1 MKEVSQLAL
10 PPRLAKVSSEHYEL
24 VVVHPDGIAL
34 IDVRG
39 EKLGETRIDLL
50 VDSLL
55 GPVQVAAAYNNEDNW
70 TAYLN
75 IGFSFTQLFY

>member
-1 MKEVSQLAL
+1 MGPFVSEAAQLPAQEKEV
-10 PPRLAKVSSEHYEL
+10 

-34 IDVRG
+34 FDVRG

-55 GPVQVAAAYNNEDNW
+55 GPVQVDAPLKAVQK
-70 TAYLN
+70 
-75 IGFSFTQLFY
+75 GP